1 MMTVE
6 NQVAMRDLLERAIKN
21 QRTKEMLCLRFG
33 FEGEEHTYASIAKIY
48 GVCDT
53 RVAQIIQR
61 GLRDLRKF
69 MKANRF
75 HFEDFFEPEEI

>member
-6 NQVAMRDLLERAIKN
+6 NQVAIRDLLERAIQN

-33 FEGEEHTYASIAKIY
+33 FVGEEHTYKNIAKIY
-48 GVCDT
+48 GIGDT

-69 MKANRF
+69 MKANRL
-75 HFEDFFEPEEI
+75 HLSDFFEPEEI